1 MQALLIS
8 VGTVFLGEIG
18 DKTQLLAIVL
28 ASRFRRPWQII
39 AGILVATIANHLL
52 AGIAGAWIARTLTP
66 EVLRWAVG
74 LSFIAIGIWA
84 LRPDRLEI
92 SKIPSGDGHVLR
104 LSAVA
109 FFLAEM
115 GDKTQVATAVLA
127 AKYGSLWQV
136 VPGSVIGMLLADIPA
151 VFLSSALAERLPLRA
166 IRMAA
171 AASFLLLGG
180 LSLIV
185 GGVSLPAHG

>member
-28 ASRFRRPWQII
+28 ASRFRQPWRII

-52 AGIAGAWIARTLTP
+52 AGIAGAWIARTLSA
-66 EVLRWAVG
+66 EVLRWGVG

-84 LRPDRLEI
+84 LRPETLEI
-92 SKIPSGDGHVLR
+92 SKIPSGGGHVLR

-151 VFLSSALAERLPLRA
+151 VFLSSALAQRLPLRA

-171 AASFLLLGG
+171 AASFLVLGG
-180 LSLIV
+180 LTLIL
-185 GGVSLPAHG
+185 GGGSVPANG